1 MFKFKTNRKKFKKL
15 IFRLLFVVFAIW
27 LVFNLVGVQT
37 SISKKSQELNALKEK
52 VKTQAQK
59 NELLQRQLDF
69 GITDEYIAK
78 VAREKLNLLFPLE
91 RVFIDVTKE

>member
-1 MFKFKTNRKKFKKL
+1 MFKFKARGKKFRKL
-15 IFRLLFVVFAIW
+15 IFRFLLVAFAVW

-37 SISKKSQELNALKEK
+37 SISKKSHELNALKEK
-52 VKTQAQK
+52 VKIQSQK

-78 VAREKLNLLFPLE
+78 VAREKLNLVFPLE
-91 RVFIDVTKE
+91 RVFIDVAKE